1 MSTKTTQLTEEGQQY
16 KITEKIRKANER
28 KNQYAIDKKKSER
41 LMIKNSI
48 LHDLTNIHYNDLLV
62 SILTIND
69 INNIKYI
76 FPEYKY
82 IQFLYS
88 QVPNII
94 SKNKLVT
101 LIAKILKDGC
111 INNINTDEEDTE
123 NITIIN
129 NAVDINAKKD
139 YYIKELKEIT
149 TYNDLQNTI
158 SIYNN
163 NNINFIFPEYLFVK
177 FLYTQVPSIISK
189 RHLIDLIQLFLDSN
203 CITLLQIE

>member
-1 MSTKTTQLTEEGQQY
+1 MSTKTTQLTEEEQPY
-16 KITEKIRKANER
+16 KITEKIRKADER
-28 KNQYAIDKKKSER
+28 KRQYAINKKESER
-41 LMIKNSI
+41 LMNKNSI
-48 LHDLTNIHYNDLLV
+48 IHDLTNIHYNDLLV

-69 INNIKYI
+69 INNIKYV

-101 LIAKILKDGC
+101 LINKLLKDGC

-129 NAVDINAKKD
+129 NAVDINAKKY
-139 YYIKELKEIT
+139 YYIKELKQIT
-149 TYNDLQNTI
+149 TYNDLQNII
-158 SIYNN
+158 SIYNK

>member
-1 MSTKTTQLTEEGQQY
+1 MSTKTTQLTEEEQQY
-16 KITEKIRKANER
+16 KITEKIRKADER
-28 KNQYAIDKKKSER
+28 KRQYAIDKKESER
-41 LMIKNSI
+41 LMHKNSI
-48 LHDLTNIHYNDLLV
+48 IHDLTNIHYNDLLV

-101 LIAKILKDGC
+101 LIDKLLKDGC

-123 NITIIN
+123 NIIIIN

-139 YYIKELKEIT
+139 YYIKELKQIT

-163 NNINFIFPEYLFVK
+163 NNINFIFPEYLFIK

>member
-1 MSTKTTQLTEEGQQY
+1 MSTKTTQLTEEGKQN
-16 KITEKIRKANER
+16 KISEKIRKADER
-28 KNQYAIDKKKSER
+28 KRQYAIDKKESER
-41 LMIKNSI
+41 LMNKNSI
-48 LHDLTNIHYNDLLV
+48 IHDLTNIHYNDLLV

-101 LIAKILKDGC
+101 LIDKLLKDGC
-111 INNINTDEEDTE
+111 INNISTDEEDTE

-129 NAVDINAKKD
+129 NVVDINAKKD
-139 YYIKELKEIT
+139 YYIKELKQIT

-177 FLYTQVPSIISK
+177 FLYMQVPSIISK

>member
-1 MSTKTTQLTEEGQQY
+1 MSTKTTQLTEEEQQS

-28 KNQYAIDKKKSER
+28 KNQYAIDKKKLER
-41 LMIKNSI
+41 LTHKNSI
-48 LHDLTNIHYNDLLV
+48 IHDLTNIHYNDLLV

-94 SKNKLVT
+94 SKNKFVT
-101 LIAKILKDGC
+101 LIDKLLKDGC

-129 NAVDINAKKD
+129 NVVDINAKKD
-139 YYIKELKEIT
+139 YYIKELKQIT
-149 TYNDLQNTI
+149 TYNDLQNII

-177 FLYTQVPSIISK
+177 FLCTQVPSIISK

>member
-1 MSTKTTQLTEEGQQY
+1 MSTKTTQLTEEGKQN
-16 KITEKIRKANER
+16 KISEKIRKADER
-28 KNQYAIDKKKSER
+28 KRQYAIDKKESER
-41 LMIKNSI
+41 LMNKNSI
-48 LHDLTNIHYNDLLV
+48 IHDLTNIHYNDLLV

-101 LIAKILKDGC
+101 LIDKLLKDGC
-111 INNINTDEEDTE
+111 INNISTDEEDTE

-129 NAVDINAKKD
+129 NVVDINAKKD
-139 YYIKELKEIT
+139 YYIKELKQIT

>member
-1 MSTKTTQLTEEGQQY
+1 MSTKTTQLTEEGKQN
-16 KITEKIRKANER
+16 KISEKIRKADER
-28 KNQYAIDKKKSER
+28 KRQYAIDKKESER
-41 LMIKNSI
+41 LMNKNSI
-48 LHDLTNIHYNDLLV
+48 IHDLTNIHYNDLLV

-101 LIAKILKDGC
+101 LIDKLLKDGC

-129 NAVDINAKKD
+129 NVVDINAKKD
-139 YYIKELKEIT
+139 YYIKELKQIT

-177 FLYTQVPSIISK
+177 FLYMQVPSIISK

>member
-1 MSTKTTQLTEEGQQY
+1 MSTKTKQLTEEEQQY
-16 KITEKIRKANER
+16 KITEKIRKADER
-28 KNQYAIDKKKSER
+28 KRQYAINKKESER
-41 LMIKNSI
+41 LMNKNSI
-48 LHDLTNIHYNDLLV
+48 IHDLTNIHYNDLLV

-69 INNIKYI
+69 INNIKYV

-101 LIAKILKDGC
+101 LINKLLKDGC

-129 NAVDINAKKD
+129 NAVDINAKKY
-139 YYIKELKEIT
+139 YYIKELKQIT
-149 TYNDLQNTI
+149 TYSDLQNII
-158 SIYNN
+158 SIYNK

-189 RHLIDLIQLFLDSN
+189 RHLIDLIQLFVDSN

>member
-1 MSTKTTQLTEEGQQY
+1 MSTKTKQLTEEEQQY
-16 KITEKIRKANER
+16 KITEKIRKADER
-28 KNQYAIDKKKSER
+28 KRQYAINKKESER
-41 LMIKNSI
+41 LMNKNSI
-48 LHDLTNIHYNDLLV
+48 IHDLTNIHYNDLLV

-69 INNIKYI
+69 INNIKYV

-101 LIAKILKDGC
+101 LINKLLKDGC

-139 YYIKELKEIT
+139 YYIKELKQIT
-149 TYNDLQNTI
+149 TYNDLQNII
-158 SIYNN
+158 SIYNK

-189 RHLIDLIQLFLDSN
+189 RHLIDLIQLFVDSN

>member
-1 MSTKTTQLTEEGQQY
+1 MSTKTTQLTEEEQQY
-16 KITEKIRKANER
+16 KITEKIRKADER
-28 KNQYAIDKKKSER
+28 KRQYAIDKKESER
-41 LMIKNSI
+41 LMHKNSI
-48 LHDLTNIHYNDLLV
+48 IHDLTNIHYNDLLV

-101 LIAKILKDGC
+101 LIDKLLKDGC

-123 NITIIN
+123 NIIIIN

-139 YYIKELKEIT
+139 YYIKELKQIT

>member
-1 MSTKTTQLTEEGQQY
+1 MSTKTTQLTEEEQQY
-16 KITEKIRKANER
+16 KITEKIRKADER
-28 KNQYAIDKKKSER
+28 KRQYAIDKKESER
-41 LMIKNSI
+41 LMHKNSI
-48 LHDLTNIHYNDLLV
+48 IHDLTNIHYNDLLV

-101 LIAKILKDGC
+101 LIDKLLKDGC

-139 YYIKELKEIT
+139 YYIKELKQIT

>member
-163 NNINFIFPEYLFVK
+163 NIINFIFPEYLFVK